1 MQMERPLHAERGEE
15 AHSSATP
22 AEEVGENTPTQSGDN
37 TDNSGHGADNTGDGV
52 TQATTHKVNEC
63 STIVISDL
71 SLFGGIGGSG
81 GHSISGLGGHGGLG
95 EGASLKAGTMV
106 VHNVNQYQHLNHI
119 LQWAV
124 VPAQLAAPLVTH
136 YLPGNSDLQ
145 PQTSL
150 NPIHVPFLLFIS
162 SIQILLLILTLFFPI
177 SS

>member
-1 MQMERPLHAERGEE
+1 M
-15 AHSSATP
+15 P
-22 AEEVGENTPTQSGDN
+22 AEEVGENTPMQSGDN
-37 TDNSGHGADNTGDGV
+37 TDNSGHGADNAGDGV

-71 SLFGGIGGSG
+71 SLFGAKRFALLCDYIYSLCVGGRGGSG
-81 GHSISGLGGHGGLG
+81 GRSISGLGGHGGFG